1 MRKSIVLNPFPVRLT
16 CVILKNRL
24 PEDALGLTEL
34 ADDGNIYVKL
44 HLRQTLPEV
53 TSTAVHEAVHVV

>member
-16 CVILKNRL
+16 CIVLKNRL

-44 HLRQTLPEV
+44 HL
-53 TSTAVHEAVHVV
+53 

>member
-1 MRKSIVLNPFPVRLT
+1 MRKSIMLNPFPVCLT
-16 CVILKNRL
+16 FSIVKNSL

-44 HLRQTLPEV
+44 HLQPEL
-53 TSTAVHEAVHVV
+53 